1 MSDPTTR
8 GFPARP
14 PLAARRVGYAASAFL
29 ATVVLWLVNVR
40 PGWEAVPFLTSGT
53 PAVLG
58 VVNASIAA
66 GALANL
72 LSVAVD
78 PPWFRALGD
87 VLVDVVSLVALV
99 ALWRTFPFAFAPGP
113 VDWTTVARVALG
125 VSVGG
130 TLVGIAVELVRL
142 ARGLAPPRRDV
153 TTAAP
158 HHP

>member
-1 MSDPTTR
+1 MRRPFT
-8 GFPARP
+8 GRP
-14 PLAARRVGYAASAFL
+14 PGHVTG
-29 ATVVLWLVNVR
+29 
-40 PGWEAVPFLTSGT
+40 G
-53 PAVLG
+53 
-58 VVNASIAA
+58 
-66 GALANL
+66 
-72 LSVAVD
+72 
-78 PPWFRALGD
+78 PPC
-87 VLVDVVSLVALV
+87 
-99 ALWRTFPFAFAPGP
+99 AFAPGP